1 VIAIPF
7 AANPGPVAA
16 IAGRTASPRC
26 NQSGHEP
33 PMIAIP
39 ATGYGGSLHIMPQP
53 SGNVYQGVV
62 PTQAQ
67 GAMAKGGAA
76 VRAGEAAVG
85 TPPLVPLSPA
95 SEFGYSTVASC

>member
-7 AANPGPVAA
+7 AANLGTVAA

-39 ATGYGGSLHIMPQP
+39 ATGYCGSLHIDLPLPLLHRCMACCFKVGFSALPP
-53 SGNVYQGVV
+53 ARSG
-62 PTQAQ
+62 
-67 GAMAKGGAA
+67 GGNGTA
-76 VRAGEAAVG
+76 V
-85 TPPLVPLSPA
+85 L
-95 SEFGYSTVASC
+95 